1 MAEYKQIDLQ
11 IGTEAQFESKKET
24 LPVGTIVG
32 ITDPIHKSEL
42 DSDLQTTISDVAN
55 KLNKPSGT
63 PTADSVVKVSSTG
76 TVAWKPVSDFVDT
89 TSAQTISGDK
99 DFSDNV
105 RIQKKLWA
113 SGSSILQG
121 GIKGLLTSMTINV
134 PTSQSGHTAMALA
147 PNTAPTEPSF
157 IVTAADRTPT
167 WQSAAPILQDY
178 VDDAL
183 LGG

>member
-1 MAEYKQIDLQ
+1 MAEYKQVDLQ
-11 IGTEAQFESKKET
+11 IGTETQFEEKKSS
-24 LPVGTIVG
+24 LPVGTLVG

-76 TVAWKPVSDFVDT
+76 TPTYKPVSDFFDITVPQRVTAPQYFEDIAVT
-89 TSAQTISGDK
+89 NAYIDK
-99 DFSDNV
+99 VRSSSNDN
-105 RIQKKLWA
+105 QFKFKD
-113 SGSSILQG
+113 
-121 GIKGLLTSMTINV
+121 
-134 PTSQSGHTAMALA
+134 
-147 PNTAPTEPSF
+147 PNTYGVAYGIALTPDNAPTEPSF